1 MPVSNPQN
9 PLVAAFEVKIDGS
22 PLPTKAKAHLI
33 NITVDRQ
40 TDLPGMFILEFSGS
54 DTQDEEIPWIDDE
67 SLFSIGNVVE
77 VKLGYIDDLETII
90 VGEITSLE
98 PEFSLDRLPS
108 LTVRG
113 YDRRHRLQRG
123 RKTKTFLQ
131 QKDSDIAAQIA
142 RESGLSAQV
151 EDSQVVH
158 DYVLQANQTDRD
170 FLQERARRIEYE
182 LVVEDK
188 TLFFRPVANAE
199 SEILTLSF
207 KDDLLEFYPRLSSM
221 GQVSEVAVRGW
232 DLKEKQA
239 IVAQATTGD
248 EVSKMGGSD
257 IGAVIV
263 EGAFG
268 EAVKRMGDR
277 PILTQAEADQLA
289 KACFNSVVL
298 TLITGEGSCR
308 GRTDLQ
314 PSKVIKIEG
323 IGKRFSG
330 QYYVTKAIHCYQAT
344 SGYQTHF
351 TVRRNGV

>member
-9 PLVAAFEVKIDGS
+9 PLVAAFEVKVDGS
-22 PLPTKAKAHLI
+22 PLPVEAKTYLM

-40 TDLPGMFILEFSGS
+40 TDLPGMFVLEFAGS
-54 DTQDEEIPWIDDE
+54 DAQDEDVPWIDDE
-67 SLFSIGNVVE
+67 KLFSIGNVVE
-77 VKLGYIDDLETII
+77 VKLGYLDDLETAI

-98 PEFSLDRLPS
+98 PEYSFDRLPS

-142 RESGLSAQV
+142 SEVGLSAQV

-158 DYVLQANQTDRD
+158 DYVLQANQTDSE
-170 FLQERARRIEYE
+170 FLQERASRIEYE
-182 LVVEDK
+182 LLVEDK

-207 KDDLLEFYPRLSSM
+207 TDDLLEFYPRLGSI

-232 DLKEKQA
+232 NLKEKQE
-239 IVAQATTGD
+239 IVAQAKTGD

-257 IGAVIV
+257 SGAAIV

-268 EAVKRMGDR
+268 GAVARVGDR
-277 PILTQAEADQLA
+277 PITTQAEADQMA
-289 KACFNSVVL
+289 KARFNNVVL
-298 TLITGEGSCR
+298 TLITGEGICR

-323 IGKRFSG
+323 LGKRFSG
-330 QYYVTKAIHCYQAT
+330 QYYVTKAVHCYQAQ

-351 TVRRNGV
+351 TVSRNGV